1 MRNVDY
7 LFCQESTA
15 DTLTFTNGVE
25 GNHHSSF
32 LISHSSLN
40 DTDTVVRQPAKP
52 QTPYQVLKLLPKD
65 ATPAQQDS
73 AIQTW
78 FQPGEIHYSEQ
89 PDTLHLPGHDIGHNP
104 RDIRI
109 PDYAKERF
117 LADDSL
123 YHPEL
128 AHEPFG
134 VAGDPVPYNISND
147 NIISSLL
154 LGCFVVTLLA
164 FAISQNFIVHQISKF
179 FYIPRR
185 EDIRIPTSSELI
197 ALFFF
202 TLQTCL
208 LLAMTYFFYVKAH
221 VADAFVFDEEYLFIG
236 LLFLIIFVYTIL
248 KYPLYTLVN
257 YTFFSGKNNGQ
268 WLYTLLLLSAIEGA
282 LLFPAILFQSYFDA
296 SPQIIVLYAVFALVL
311 VKILTFYKCY
321 VIFFRKNGLFL
332 QIILYLCTLEIIP
345 LLALWGGLGIITNA
359 LTINF

>member
-1 MRNVDY
+1 M
-7 LFCQESTA
+7 
-15 DTLTFTNGVE
+15 LTKDSILTSVPTTD
-25 GNHHSSF
+25 
-32 LISHSSLN
+32 LIA
-40 DTDTVVRQPAKP
+40 DTVVRHPAKP
-52 QTPYQVLKLLPKD
+52 QTPYQVLQLLPKD
-65 ATPAQQDS
+65 ATPEQQDS
-73 AIQTW
+73 AIQSW

-89 PDTLHLPGHDIGHNP
+89 PDTLHIPGHDKGHNP
-104 RDIRI
+104 REIRI
-109 PDYAKERF
+109 PDYNKERF

-154 LGCFVVTLLA
+154 LGCFVMTLLA
-164 FAISQNFIVHQISKF
+164 FALSKNFVIQQIKHF
-179 FYIPRR
+179 FYIPKR
-185 EDIRIPTSSELI
+185 EDIKTPTSSEVI
-197 ALFFF
+197 ALMYF

-208 LLAMTYFFYVKAH
+208 LLAMAYFFYVKAY
-221 VADAFVFDEEYLFIG
+221 VADTFVYEDEYLFIG
-236 LLFLIIFVYTIL
+236 LIFLMILIYTIL

-257 YTFFSGKNNGQ
+257 YTFFSGNNNGQ
-268 WLYTLLLLSAIEGA
+268 WIHTMLLLSAIEGA

-296 SPQIIVLYAVFALVL
+296 PPQNVITYAVFVLVL
-311 VKILTFYKCY
+311 VKIFTFYKCF

-332 QIILYLCTLEIIP
+332 QIILYFCTLEIIP